1 VSFARSNRG
10 YSSEVPSDV
19 SFFSR
24 RTFEAPFGVVTVVGS
39 DLGIRFVMFANDA
52 HPKPVENLL
61 ISDSEIHDS
70 VNDAIT
76 QLEEYFNGSR
86 QEFDLPLDLRGTE
99 FQVAA
104 WRALADIPYGHT
116 ASYGQQ
122 AASIGRPKAVRAIG
136 GANGRNPV
144 AIVLPCHRIVGA
156 DGSLTGFGGGIAVKK
171 WLLDHEQAV
180 LHNTTSNRA

>member
-1 VSFARSNRG
+1 MRS
-10 YSSEVPSDV
+10 DALT
-19 SFFSR
+19 FSR
-24 RTFEAPFGVVTVVGS
+24 RTCEAPFGVVTVIGS
-39 DLGIRFVMFANDA
+39 DLGIRFVMFSNDA
-52 HPKPVENLL
+52 HPKPLERLH

-70 VNDAIT
+70 VNDAVT
-76 QLEEYFNGSR
+76 QLDEYFNGAR
-86 QEFDLPLDLRGTE
+86 RDFELPLDLQGTE

-104 WRALADIPYGHT
+104 WNALAEIPYGRT

-156 DGSLTGFGGGIAVKK
+156 DGSLTGFGGGIEVKK
-171 WLLDHEQAV
+171 WLLDHEQSI
-180 LHNTTSNRA
+180 LHSTTGNHA

>member
-1 VSFARSNRG
+1 VQ
-10 YSSEVPSDV
+10 SDV
-19 SFFSR
+19 LTFSR
-24 RTFEAPFGVVTVVGS
+24 RTCEAPFGVVSVIGS
-39 DLGIRFVMFANDA
+39 DLGIRYVLFSNDA
-52 HPKPVENLL
+52 HPKPLERLH
-61 ISDSEIHDS
+61 ISDTDIHDS

-76 QLEEYFNGSR
+76 QLDEYFVGSR
-86 QEFDLPLDLRGTE
+86 RDFELPLDLQGTE

-104 WRALADIPYGHT
+104 WNALADIPYGRT

-156 DGSLTGFGGGIAVKK
+156 DGSLTGFGGGIEVKK
-171 WLLDHEQAV
+171 WLLDHEQSI
-180 LHNTTSNRA
+180 LHSTTGNHA

>member
-1 VSFARSNRG
+1 MQ
-10 YSSEVPSDV
+10 SDV
-19 SFFSR
+19 PIFSR
-24 RTFEAPFGVVTVVGS
+24 GIIEAPFGVVTVIGS

-52 HPKPVENLL
+52 HPKPLERLH
-61 ISDSEIHDS
+61 ISNTEIHDS
-70 VNDAIT
+70 VNEAIT
-76 QLEEYFNGSR
+76 QLKEYFAGSR
-86 QEFDLPLDLRGTE
+86 HDFELSLDLQGTE

-104 WRALADIPYGHT
+104 WNALADIPYGRT

-156 DGSLTGFGGGIAVKK
+156 DGSLTGFGGGIDVKK
-171 WLLDHEQAV
+171 WLLDHEQSM
-180 LHNTTSNRA
+180 LHDEAGNRA

>member
-1 VSFARSNRG
+1 M
-10 YSSEVPSDV
+10 SSGVPI
-19 SFFSR
+19 FSR
-24 RTFEAPFGVVTVVGS
+24 RTCEAPFGVVTVVGS
-39 DLGIRFVMFANDA
+39 GLGIRFVMFSNDA
-52 HPKPVENLL
+52 HPKPLEKLH
-61 ISDSEIHDS
+61 ISDTEIHDS

-76 QLEEYFNGSR
+76 QLDEYFTGSR
-86 QEFDLPLDLRGTE
+86 RDFDLPLDLRGTE

-171 WLLDHEQAV
+171 WLLDHEQSTLRSAA
-180 LHNTTSNRA
+180 TNRA

>member
-1 VSFARSNRG
+1 MQ
-10 YSSEVPSDV
+10 SDV
-19 SFFSR
+19 PVFSR
-24 RTFEAPFGVVTVVGS
+24 GTFEAPFGVLTVVGS
-39 DLGIRFVMFANDA
+39 DLGIRYVMFDNDA
-52 HPKPVENLL
+52 HPKPLERLH

-76 QLEEYFNGSR
+76 QLDEYFNGAR
-86 QEFDLPLDLRGTE
+86 RDFELPLDLQGTE

-104 WRALADIPYGHT
+104 WTALAAIPYGRT

-156 DGSLTGFGGGIAVKK
+156 DGSLTGFGGGIEVKK
-171 WLLDHEQAV
+171 WLLDHEQSI
-180 LHNTTSNRA
+180 LHSATGNRA

>member
-1 VSFARSNRG
+1 M
-10 YSSEVPSDV
+10 
-19 SFFSR
+19 FFSR
-24 RTFEAPFGVVTVVGS
+24 STYEAPFGELTVVGS
-39 DLGIRFVMFANDA
+39 DLGIRYVMFNNDA
-52 HPKPVENLL
+52 HPKPLERLH
-61 ISDSEIHDS
+61 ISDTEIHDS

-76 QLEEYFNGSR
+76 QLQEYCDGSR
-86 QEFDLPLDLRGTE
+86 RDFDLPLDLQGTE

-171 WLLDHEQAV
+171 WLLDHEQRM
-180 LHNTTSNRA
+180 LHSTTGNRA

>member
-1 VSFARSNRG
+1 MQ
-10 YSSEVPSDV
+10 SDV
-19 SFFSR
+19 PIFSR
-24 RTFEAPFGVVTVVGS
+24 GTIEAPFGVVTVIGS

-52 HPKPVENLL
+52 HPKPLERLH
-61 ISDSEIHDS
+61 ISNTEIHDS

-76 QLEEYFNGSR
+76 QLEEYFDGSR
-86 QEFDLPLDLRGTE
+86 LNFELPLDLQGTE

-104 WRALADIPYGHT
+104 WNALADIPYGRT

-156 DGSLTGFGGGIAVKK
+156 DGSLTGFGGGIEVKK
-171 WLLDHEQAV
+171 WLLDHEQSM
-180 LHNTTSNRA
+180 LHDEAGNRA

>member
-1 VSFARSNRG
+1 MS
-10 YSSEVPSDV
+10 SDV
-19 SFFSR
+19 PIFSR
-24 RTFEAPFGVVTVVGS
+24 RTCEAPFGVVTVIGS
-39 DLGIRFVMFANDA
+39 NLGIRFVMFSNDA
-52 HPKPVENLL
+52 HPKPVEQTH
-61 ISDSEIHDS
+61 ISDTDIHDS
-70 VNDAIT
+70 VNDAVT
-76 QLEEYFNGSR
+76 QLEEYFAGLRCDFS
-86 QEFDLPLDLRGTE
+86 LPLDLHGTE

-171 WLLDHEQAV
+171 WLLDHEQSM
-180 LHNTTSNRA
+180 LHSATTNRA

>member
-1 VSFARSNRG
+1 MR
-10 YSSEVPSDV
+10 SDV
-19 SFFSR
+19 LTFSR
-24 RTFEAPFGVVTVVGS
+24 RTCEAPFGVVTVIGS
-39 DLGIRFVMFANDA
+39 DLGIRYVLFSNDA
-52 HPKPVENLL
+52 HPKPLERLH

-70 VNDAIT
+70 VNDAVT
-76 QLEEYFNGSR
+76 QLDEYFNGAR
-86 QEFDLPLDLRGTE
+86 RDFELPLDLQGTE

-104 WRALADIPYGHT
+104 WNALADIPYGRT

-171 WLLDHEQAV
+171 WLLDHEQSI
-180 LHNTTSNRA
+180 LHSATGNRA

>member
-1 VSFARSNRG
+1 MQ
-10 YSSEVPSDV
+10 SDV
-19 SFFSR
+19 PVFSR
-24 RTFEAPFGVVTVVGS
+24 GTFEAPFGVLTVVGS
-39 DLGIRFVMFANDA
+39 DLGIRYVMFDNDA
-52 HPKPVENLL
+52 HPKPLERLH
-61 ISDSEIHDS
+61 ISDTEIHDS

-76 QLEEYFNGSR
+76 QLQEYCDGSR
-86 QEFDLPLDLRGTE
+86 RDFDLPLDLQGTE

-104 WRALADIPYGHT
+104 WRALADIPYGRT

-156 DGSLTGFGGGIAVKK
+156 DGSLTGFGGGIVVKK
-171 WLLDHEQAV
+171 WLLDHEQSI
-180 LHNTTSNRA
+180 LHSATGNRA

>member
-1 VSFARSNRG
+1 M
-10 YSSEVPSDV
+10 
-19 SFFSR
+19 FFSR
-24 RTFEAPFGVVTVVGS
+24 STYEAPFGVLTVVGS
-39 DLGIRFVMFANDA
+39 DLGIRYVMFDNDA
-52 HPKPVENLL
+52 HPKPLERLH
-61 ISDSEIHDS
+61 ISDTEIHDS

-76 QLEEYFNGSR
+76 QLQEYCDGSR
-86 QEFDLPLDLRGTE
+86 RDFDLPLDLQGTE

-171 WLLDHEQAV
+171 WLLDHEQSM
-180 LHNTTSNRA
+180 LHSTTGNRA

>member
-1 VSFARSNRG
+1 MQ
-10 YSSEVPSDV
+10 SDV
-19 SFFSR
+19 LTFSR
-24 RTFEAPFGVVTVVGS
+24 RTCEAPFGVVTVIGS
-39 DLGIRFVMFANDA
+39 DLGIRYVLFSNDA
-52 HPKPVENLL
+52 HPKPLERLH

-70 VNDAIT
+70 VNDAVT
-76 QLEEYFNGSR
+76 QLDEYFNGAR
-86 QEFDLPLDLRGTE
+86 RDFELPLDLQGTE

-104 WRALADIPYGHT
+104 WNALADIPYGHT

-144 AIVLPCHRIVGA
+144 GIVLPCHRIVGA

-171 WLLDHEQAV
+171 WLLDHEQSI
-180 LHNTTSNRA
+180 LHSATGNRA

>member
-1 VSFARSNRG
+1 MPIEKIG
-10 YSSEVPSDV
+10 
-19 SFFSR
+19 FSR
-24 RTFEAPFGVVTVVGS
+24 RTYQAPFGVLTVVGS

-52 HPKPVENLL
+52 HPKPLEQLQ
-61 ISDSEIHDS
+61 ISDTEIHDS
-70 VNDAIT
+70 VNVAIT
-76 QLEEYFNGSR
+76 QLEEYFSGTR
-86 QEFDLPLDLRGTE
+86 RDFELPLDLQGTE
-99 FQVAA
+99 FQVSA
-104 WRALADIPYGHT
+104 WNALADIPYGQT

-171 WLLDHEQAV
+171 WLLDHEQAM

>member
-1 VSFARSNRG
+1 M
-10 YSSEVPSDV
+10 
-19 SFFSR
+19 FFSR
-24 RTFEAPFGVVTVVGS
+24 STYEAPFGVLTVVGS
-39 DLGIRFVMFANDA
+39 DLGIRYVMFNNDA
-52 HPKPVENLL
+52 HPKPLERLH
-61 ISDSEIHDS
+61 ISETEIHDS
-70 VNDAIT
+70 VNDAVT
-76 QLEEYFNGSR
+76 QLQEYCDGSR
-86 QEFDLPLDLRGTE
+86 RDFDLPLDLQGTE

-156 DGSLTGFGGGIAVKK
+156 DGSLTGFGGGIEVKK
-171 WLLDHEQAV
+171 WLLDHEQSI
-180 LHNTTSNRA
+180 LHSATGNRA

>member
-1 VSFARSNRG
+1 MQ
-10 YSSEVPSDV
+10 SDV
-19 SFFSR
+19 PVFSR
-24 RTFEAPFGVVTVVGS
+24 GTFEAPFGVLTVVGS
-39 DLGIRFVMFANDA
+39 DLGIRYVMFNNDA
-52 HPKPVENLL
+52 HPKPLERLH

-76 QLEEYFNGSR
+76 QLDEYFNGSR
-86 QEFDLPLDLRGTE
+86 RDFELPLDLQGTE

-104 WRALADIPYGHT
+104 WNALADIPYGRT

-156 DGSLTGFGGGIAVKK
+156 DGSLTGFGGGIEVKK
-171 WLLDHEQAV
+171 WLLDHEQSI
-180 LHNTTSNRA
+180 LHSATGNRA

>member
-1 VSFARSNRG
+1 M
-10 YSSEVPSDV
+10 
-19 SFFSR
+19 FSR
-24 RTFEAPFGVVTVVGS
+24 RTCEAPFGVVTVIGS
-39 DLGIRFVMFANDA
+39 NFGIRFVMFSNDA
-52 HPKPVENLL
+52 HPKPLERLH

-70 VNDAIT
+70 VNDAVT
-76 QLEEYFNGSR
+76 QLDEYFNGAR
-86 QEFDLPLDLRGTE
+86 RDFELPLDLQGTE

-104 WRALADIPYGHT
+104 WNALADIPYGHT

-144 AIVLPCHRIVGA
+144 GIVLPCHRIVGA

-171 WLLDHEQAV
+171 WLLDHEQSI
-180 LHNTTSNRA
+180 LHSATGNRA